1 MQEEKEHM
9 EFNLFAEM
17 VRHKVQREIA
27 DMAEVRVKRIMKN
40 NSVKVACLT
49 FTDRKS
55 GLTPT
60 IHLDV
65 FYEKYRK
72 GMSMEEIAKQMISCY
87 QKTKVMDDQ
96 NFSYLHKW
104 QCVRPLVAY
113 KVVNRERNGEMLAK
127 VPHKDFL
134 DLSKVFYICLKELGG
149 TILIDH
155 QLCKQWGIGME
166 ELEEA
171 AEVNTPKLQPTR
183 LQEMENL
190 MVELFGAD
198 LCEFFGVD
206 VAEGIEK
213 EQDMYVLT
221 NDARLFGAAA
231 ILFPGELQKIAE
243 RLDNDLYIL
252 PSSIH
257 EVLLLPVLEDVD
269 LDCLK
274 EMVHEVNETAIISEE
289 LLSDRVYIYRRD
301 IQQIDFA
308 A

>member
-1 MQEEKEHM
+1 M
-9 EFNLFAEM
+9 ELNVFAEI
-17 VRHKVQREIA
+17 VRQKVQMRIA
-27 DMAEVRVKRIMKN
+27 GVAEVGVKRILKN
-40 NSVKVACLT
+40 NSVTVTCLT

-60 IHLDV
+60 IHLEH
-65 FYEKYRK
+65 FYEKYRA
-72 GMSMEEIAKQMISCY
+72 GMSMEEIVKQMISYY
-87 QKTKVMDDQ
+87 QNTKVMGSP
-96 NFSYLHKW
+96 NFSHLYKW
-104 QCVRPLVAY
+104 QYARPRVAY
-113 KVVNRERNGEMLAK
+113 KVVNRERNGELLAK

-134 DLSKVFYICLKELGG
+134 DLSKVFYIYLKEIGG

-155 QLCKQWGIGME
+155 QLCKQWEIGME
-166 ELEEA
+166 ELEQA
-171 AEVNTPKLQPTR
+171 AEANTPKLQPTR
-183 LQEMENL
+183 LQHMEKL
-190 MVELFGAD
+190 MIEIFGED
-198 LCEFFGVD
+198 LMEFFGEE
-206 VAEGIEK
+206 VAEGSEK
-213 EQDMYVLT
+213 EQDMYVLS
-221 NDARLFGAAA
+221 NDSRLYGAAA

-274 EMVHEVNETAIISEE
+274 EMVHEVNETSIVPEE

-301 IQQIDFA
+301 VQQIELA